1 MSKAQGAV
9 AWAVAIANNPA
20 HGYDQQN
27 RWGPDYDCSSLVISA
42 WESVGV
48 SVREAG
54 ASYTGNMRK
63 AFLACGFK
71 DVTAQVNLRTGGGM
85 QPGDVLLNE
94 ASHTAMVVQ
103 QGRIVAARI
112 NERGQ
117 AVGGQTGDQ
126 TDREICLQNYYNY
139 PWGTVLRYAPDS
151 KGGNIGTG
159 KVEDKPAGAVST
171 GSSAPETELRGFP
184 LLARG
189 SRGWPVVTLQ
199 GSLIAHGYSCGPDG
213 ADGDFGYNTQ
223 NAICR
228 FQRDSEL
235 PVDGVVGDKTW
246 TRLLLG

>member
-117 AVGGQTGDQ
+117 TTGGQTGDQ
-126 TDREICLQNYYNY
+126 TDREICLQGYYNY
-139 PWGTVLRYAPDS
+139 PWGTVLRYQEP
-151 KGGNIGTG
+151 GT
-159 KVEDKPAGAVST
+159 AVSDINVGNNADGESAT
-171 GSSAPETELRGFP
+171 MIRGLPILKRGSSGWAVASAQG
-184 LLARG
+184 LLIG
-189 SRGWPVVTLQ
+189 
-199 GSLIAHGYSCGPDG
+199 HGYSCGPDG

-223 NAICR
+223 NAVTH
-228 FQRDSEL
+228 FQTDKGL
-235 PVDGVVGDKTW
+235 DADGVCGDQTW